1 MARGK
6 MLIWILAGVGLFAS
20 SALGDTIK
28 LRSFT
33 KAAPGAALTLGN
45 VAELSGPVAEG
56 LADVVVLPEA
66 QASGTASVDL
76 AMVREVLKAQPRLNM
91 GRLDISGSTCLVR
104 FATPQASPARTA
116 GAGGAA
122 KASAPVGETVKDRIA
137 ARIAVVLG
145 ADPSDLMLTFDDQA
159 DLLATSVNGRTVAV
173 QQTGLSDRMSMAV
186 RVYEGDVIFTQGVVR
201 VGVQVRRDV
210 VIARV
215 ALARGAQTKADMFE
229 ADRQWLA
236 PSVQPA
242 TAAQAVGSVIKG
254 RVEAGK
260 VVMAKDVEPPII
272 VKKGDLVSVDC
283 VAGSVVVGATARAK
297 ENGTDGQ
304 IIEFQSLQSKKTF
317 QARING
323 NGRAVMVIPGEN
335 DQAASTD
342 AASGS

>member
-6 MLIWILAGVGLFAS
+6 TFIWILAAGVAVFATA
-20 SALGDTIK
+20 ALGDTIK

-33 KAAPGAALTLGN
+33 KATPGAALTLGN

-66 QASGTASVDL
+66 QATGTVSVDL

-91 GRLDISGSTCLVR
+91 GRLDVSGGTCTVR
-104 FATPQASPARTA
+104 FAKTEAAASRPAT
-116 GAGGAA
+116 A
-122 KASAPVGETVKDRIA
+122 KAAAPTGETVKDRIA
-137 ARIAVVLG
+137 ARIAIVLG

-159 DLLATSVNGRTVAV
+159 DLLGTSVNGRTVAV

-210 VIARV
+210 VIAKV
-215 ALARGAQTKADMFE
+215 ALARGAQTRADMFE

-236 PSVQPA
+236 PTIQPA
-242 TAAQAVGSVIKG
+242 TAAQAVGAVVRG

-283 VAGSVVVGATARAK
+283 VAGTVVVGTTARAK

-304 IIEFQSLQSKKTF
+304 VIEFQSLQSKKTF

-342 AASGS
+342 AAIGSSHT